1 SNTYFTFILK
11 GQDKP
16 SELEIKIFTIAGR
29 LIRDVKLNSSE
40 LITNFNK
47 IYWDGKDEDG
57 DEIGNGVYIYKV
69 IATFPDQTK
78 TITQK
83 LAKVR

>member
-1 SNTYFTFILK
+1 MS
-11 GQDKP
+11 
-16 SELEIKIFTIAGR
+16 IKIYTIAGR
-29 LIRDVKLNSSE
+29 LIRDIKLGPSD

-47 IYWDGKDEDG
+47 IYWDGKDEDD
-57 DEIGNGVYIYKV
+57 DEIGNGVYLYKV
-69 IATFPDQTK
+69 IAKFPDKTK

>member
-1 SNTYFTFILK
+1 M
-11 GQDKP
+11 
-16 SELEIKIFTIAGR
+16 EIKIFTIAGR
-29 LIRDVKLNSSE
+29 LIRDIKLTPDQ

-57 DEIGNGVYIYKV
+57 DPIGNGVYIYKV
-69 IATFPDQTK
+69 IATFPDETK
-78 TITQK
+78 SITQK